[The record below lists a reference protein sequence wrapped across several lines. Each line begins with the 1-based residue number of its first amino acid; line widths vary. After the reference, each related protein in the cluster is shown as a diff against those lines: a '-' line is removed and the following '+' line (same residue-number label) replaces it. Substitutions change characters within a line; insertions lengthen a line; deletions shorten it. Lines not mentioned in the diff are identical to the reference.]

1 VFQFGAHRRL
11 HMEASHCAV
20 RHVGPELGGRRG
32 WRRACAVAA
41 AAGVL
46 GGAALSGL
54 VSTKSL
60 EAGTVAASVVGS
72 SSADH
77 PTPQLAAAAGRPSPP
92 AVPKGWVATWD
103 GLARRYYFYN
113 QQTKETRSN
122 HKPPKQSTHTHAL
135 ASALHPRVTHTH
147 SYTPTHTAGIF
158 RRRRLRG
165 KNPRSIR
172 CCMRLR
178 LRLRPIGRMRLRLR
192 LRPIGRIAHTLPTR
206 SPAAQRTYTV
216 STVTQTAS
224 SRTGALPQRRTATSI
239 TTCPRGVRCTRLLRG
254 QLEVERDTGQMIR
267 RTPRS
272 LVRCRIRDCKLRS
285 MKIMT
290 SSTWRM
296 ALPSTN
302 SSKTLLPGV
311 TPRTPRAGTL
321 HTTTG

>member
-1 VFQFGAHRRL
+1 
-11 HMEASHCAV
+11 MEASHCAV

-122 HKPPKQSTHTHAL
+122 HKPQKQSTHTTHL
-135 ASALHPRVTHTH
+135 RQPSIPASHTHTH
-147 SYTPTHTAGIF
+147 THPHTQLGSSGDDTCAERTLDLSVVACACACARLGASPTHHPHEARQLKG
-158 RRRRLRG
+158 
-165 KNPRSIR
+165 
-172 CCMRLR
+172 
-178 LRLRPIGRMRLRLR
+178 
-192 LRPIGRIAHTLPTR
+192 HTLC
-206 SPAAQRTYTV
+206 QR
-216 STVTQTAS
+216 
-224 SRTGALPQRRTATSI
+224 
-239 TTCPRGVRCTRLLRG
+239 
-254 QLEVERDTGQMIR
+254 
-267 RTPRS
+267 
-272 LVRCRIRDCKLRS
+272 
-285 MKIMT
+285 
-290 SSTWRM
+290 
-296 ALPSTN
+296 
-302 SSKTLLPGV
+302 
-311 TPRTPRAGTL
+311 
-321 HTTTG
+321 